1 MKKVCLIVP
10 YFGHLPN
17 YFQLFLKSCAANSD
31 FNWLIF
37 TDDNT
42 AYNYPDNVTRVLTS
56 FTEIKNL
63 FASKFDFKIALDSP
77 YKLCDFKPTYGYV
90 FEDYLKN
97 YLFWGH
103 CDIDTIMGKFSDF
116 LTDDFLSQYDKIF
129 ALGHMTLYRNTP
141 ENNRVFMRPYKG
153 KPLYKEY
160 LSNPKICVFDEDCK
174 NEYNVHN
181 IFKAEGKRVFEG
193 DYSLNFDISKLQF
206 RRVHYVGLFFCPFTH
221 GHVTEEA
228 KDALYLW
235 NRGEIC
241 RYYMANDDVVKEA
254 FLYIHLQQRS
264 MFVMP
269 EVQKADVIRISPNV
283 FSTMIN
289 RVDKAYLQKLSPWVS
304 YSGLKRVIIAYF
316 LANFKHRLGKII
328 RHILKIEVSK

>member
-17 YFQLFLKSCAANSD
+17 YFQLFLKSCAANTD

-42 AYNYPDNVTRVLTS
+42 PYNYPNNVTRVLTS
-56 FTEIKNL
+56 FTEIKKL
-63 FASKFDFKIALDSP
+63 FASKFDFNIALDSP
-77 YKLCDFKPTYGYV
+77 YKFCDFKPTYGYV

-153 KPLYKEY
+153 KLLYKEY

-174 NEYNVHN
+174 NEYNIHN
-181 IFKAEGKRVFEG
+181 IFKAEGKSVYEG
-193 DYSLNFDISKLQF
+193 DYSLNFDIAKFKF
-206 RRVHYVGLFFCPFTH
+206 RRVQYVGIQSCPLTH
-221 GHVTEEA
+221 GHIVERN
-228 KDALYLW
+228 KKALYLW
-235 NRGEIC
+235 NNGEVC
-241 RYYMANDDVVKEA
+241 RYYISKDNIVKET
-254 FLYIHLQQRS
+254 FLYVHFQMRKMYL
-264 MFVMP
+264 MP
-269 EVQKADVIRISPNV
+269 KVDESDNIRFSPNV
-283 FSTMIN
+283 FSN
-289 RVDKAYLQKLSPWVS
+289 FVDKVDDQYLHHFHPLVYYPKFFYVRCNYCWV
-304 YSGLKRVIIAYF
+304 
-316 LANFKHRLGKII
+316 NFRRFVGRIVRTIFK
-328 RHILKIEVSK
+328 